1 MTALKYHNKKK
12 RKGYWKIY
20 DRTRIK
26 DFRKVWNFS
35 LERAQKLGNPF
46 PKKDNRGR
54 KPKLERYCYAAIC
67 IILAYFDLRLRDM
80 EGEIPLLANETL
92 GHSTLEWWFEK
103 LDVES
108 AIDLLGITVALLS
121 QAVQADLARKAKE
134 IITLLKTRNS
144 SQAPE
149 KLNELT
155 ALVQKLL

>member
-1 MTALKYHNKKK
+1 M
-12 RKGYWKIY
+12 
-20 DRTRIK
+20 
-26 DFRKVWNFS
+26 
-35 LERAQKLGNPF
+35 Q
-46 PKKDNRGR
+46 
-54 KPKLERYCYAAIC
+54 
-67 IILAYFDLRLRDM
+67 
-80 EGEIPLLANETL
+80 GEIPLLANETL
-92 GHSTLEWWFEK
+92 SHSTLEWWFEK

-134 IITLLKTRNS
+134 IITLLKTQNS